1 MGKSTLSRFLPQNLQ
16 QLVAKASSAEWFV
29 LCILLLCTRP
39 VPAQNCL
46 HEKLQAK
53 TAEIEQELLP
63 QMGAVRLH
71 RLEELEDDMFVRRSG
86 SNSVESPFFLY
97 QIEQRR
103 FYLKDDEVV
112 ENVTA
117 RPFSQYVGISRDA
130 ENVYRLAGF
139 PDSEDNFKRLVADYH
154 LLAPHNP
161 GDAQSRA
168 LFCARVVFGQE
179 PQQWILD
186 EAQAQTRVS
195 GRLSQ
200 HGKDGSSQTARW
212 WRDFRRNHPNSN
224 LNLTT
229 TSATG
234 GTFLTR
240 LPLFWAPVE
249 SNIQPEIQELQIQVN
264 RDGSCHRIS
273 GSPSHSTTA
282 DSKNDTLRKAAR
294 QGTDARTTNSAVAT
308 MR

>member
-1 MGKSTLSRFLPQNLQ
+1 L
-16 QLVAKASSAEWFV
+16 
-29 LCILLLCTRP
+29 
-39 VPAQNCL
+39 
-46 HEKLQAK
+46 
-53 TAEIEQELLP
+53 
-63 QMGAVRLH
+63 
-71 RLEELEDDMFVRRSG
+71 G
-86 SNSVESPFFLY
+86 SNSIESPFFLY
-97 QIEQRR
+97 QVEQRR
-103 FYLKDDEVV
+103 FYLKDGEVV

-117 RPFSQYVGISRDA
+117 RAFSQYVGISRDA

-195 GRLSQ
+195 GRLSG
-200 HGKDGSSQTARW
+200 HGKDASSQTTRW

-224 LNLTT
+224 LSLTT
-229 TSATG
+229 TSATD

-249 SNIQPEIQELQIQVN
+249 SNIQPEIRELQIQVN

-273 GSPSHSTTA
+273 GSPSHSATA
-282 DSKNDTLRKAAR
+282 DSEDDTLRKSAR
-294 QGTDARTTNSAVAT
+294 QGTDAPTTNSSAAT
-308 MR
+308 MQ

>member
-1 MGKSTLSRFLPQNLQ
+1 MGKGPLSWFHFQNLQ
-16 QLVAKASSAEWFV
+16 QLVVEASSVEWFV

-39 VPAQNCL
+39 VAAQNCSP
-46 HEKLQAK
+46 EKLQAK
-53 TAEIEQELLP
+53 AAEIEHELLP
-63 QMGAVRLH
+63 RMGAVRLH
-71 RLEELEDDMFVRRSG
+71 RLEELEDGVFVRRSD

-97 QIEQRR
+97 QVEQRR
-103 FYLKDDEVV
+103 FYLKNGEVA

-117 RPFSQYVGISRDA
+117 GAFSEYVGISQDA
-130 ENVYRLAGF
+130 GRVYRLAGF

-154 LLAPHNP
+154 LLPPHNSS
-161 GDAQSRA
+161 DAQSRA

-186 EAQAQTRVS
+186 EAQAQIRVS
-195 GRLSQ
+195 DRLSER
-200 HGKDGSSQTARW
+200 GKDASRQTARW
-212 WRDFRRNHPNSN
+212 WRAFRRNHPKSN

-229 TSATG
+229 VSAAD

-249 SNIQPEIQELQIQVN
+249 SDIQPEIRELQIQVN
-264 RDGSCHRIS
+264 RDGSCHRVID
-273 GSPSHSTTA
+273 SPSHSGAVDEKDDILPKAPRNGA
-282 DSKNDTLRKAAR
+282 DAAMTR
-294 QGTDARTTNSAVAT
+294 SVIAT